1 MGIVKAL
8 DLVPQGIHLLGAV
21 GLDLLQRRAIVHP
34 LAVLEDR
41 HQQLP
46 GLEVIHVLSLPGG
59 HGVKDGQ
66 ALRVV
71 HRLVMHGDVV
81 RDGLAGVAPVKAIHL
96 LEVGNGDLLHVLADL
111 DLGDH
116 GAVRLLDGH
125 QLVHAAEHRLGLG
138 GDHALAH
145 TEQVDLRAL

>member
-1 MGIVKAL
+1 
-8 DLVPQGIHLLGAV
+8 
-21 GLDLLQRRAIVHP
+21 
-34 LAVLEDR
+34 
-41 HQQLP
+41 
-46 GLEVIHVLSLPGG
+46 
-59 HGVKDGQ
+59 
-66 ALRVV
+66 
-71 HRLVMHGDVV
+71 MHGDVV
-81 RDGLAGVAPVKAIHL
+81 RDGLAVVPSEKAIHL

-125 QLVHAAEHRLGLG
+125 QFVHAPEHRLGLG